1 MKIITGKTGTN
12 HVNSDDDR
20 ALHMGIFGTETYV
33 LSIGECLKATMIDAN
48 TCRIAAGELVMYGC
62 HARIEPGN
70 YDDLQIDSGSP
81 GYNRKDLVVARYR
94 KDTGI
99 ENVTLEVIKGV
110 VSIGEA
116 ERPSYTSGH
125 LYWGADVC
133 DMPLYEISLNGINI
147 ASVTPLFNKLYQ
159 NLSNIYTREEVYN
172 KKEVYNKGEVYNRE
186 ETYKKGEVYNKTET
200 YNKNDANNAISESE
214 KRCNNSAVNYT
225 DSAIKKYNTDVVD
238 KHIEGIDTI
247 MNEIAG
253 KVTSLAAL
261 DKKNFKKIR
270 SDSNAQKLSELDVS
284 LEKFSATDLA
294 GAIKF
299 YNQFLEKLLGVI
311 KSYGEIDLTSYDS
324 IS

>member
-110 VSIGEA
+110 VSTGEA

-133 DMPLYEISLNGINI
+133 DMPLYEISLQGINI
-147 ASVTPLFNKLYQ
+147 AAVTPIFNKLYQ
-159 NLSNIYTREEVYN
+159 NLSNIYTRDEVDSKLNTAANNTSNAFTEMDRKVASVQN
-172 KKEVYNKGEVYNRE
+172 KEIEDYGELNGKIDEKCSALSLTLENKVN
-186 ETYKKGEVYNKTET
+186 TLKTELQGDIDNVNDT
-200 YNKNDANNAISESE
+200 LTNQINNLKSTVDNLKSTVDNLKN
-214 KRCNNSAVNYT
+214 AVDNL
-225 DSAIKKYNTDVVD
+225 KNTVNDQ
-238 KHIEGIDTI
+238 KTE
-247 MNEIAG
+247 
-253 KVTSLAAL
+253 LADL
-261 DKKNFKKIR
+261 KDR
-270 SDSNAQKLSELDVS
+270 VS
-284 LEKFSATDLA
+284 VLEK
-294 GAIKF
+294 K
-299 YNQFLEKLLGVI
+299 
-311 KSYGEIDLTSYDS
+311 
-324 IS
+324 

>member
-110 VSIGEA
+110 VSTGEA
-116 ERPSYTSGH
+116 ERPSYTRH
-125 LYWGADVC
+125 KYR
-133 DMPLYEISLNGINI
+133 IS
-147 ASVTPLFNKLYQ
+147 
-159 NLSNIYTREEVYN
+159 YT
-172 KKEVYNKGEVYNRE
+172 
-186 ETYKKGEVYNKTET
+186 
-200 YNKNDANNAISESE
+200 S
-214 KRCNNSAVNYT
+214 
-225 DSAIKKYNTDVVD
+225 
-238 KHIEGIDTI
+238 
-247 MNEIAG
+247 
-253 KVTSLAAL
+253 
-261 DKKNFKKIR
+261 F
-270 SDSNAQKLSELDVS
+270 
-284 LEKFSATDLA
+284 
-294 GAIKF
+294 
-299 YNQFLEKLLGVI
+299 
-311 KSYGEIDLTSYDS
+311 
-324 IS
+324 